1 MRRGVIY
8 NIQRMSSQ
16 DGPGLRTTVFLKG
29 CPLRCQWCSNP
40 ESHTREPQLLT
51 FTKLCTGC
59 GNCVSRCAQGAIS
72 LDENGVARTRREAC
86 VDCGDCVEV
95 CPAKARELSGKEMSV
110 AEVLREV
117 AKDELFY
124 QNSGGGVTFCGGE
137 PTMAGGFLLDLMGGC
152 RERGYHV
159 CLDTCGF
166 HPQEEFLE
174 AARRADLVLFDCKH
188 MDTGMHKSVTGVGNE
203 LILSN
208 LRRCL
213 ELGVPLRIRVPLMP
227 KFNDTEE
234 NIAALAALLLPH
246 GISEVD
252 ILPCHTFG
260 SSKYEAL
267 DRPQP
272 PQVPYAPDELA
283 LVRERFAR
291 NGLATVVV
299 R

>member
-40 ESHTREPQLLT
+40 ESHMREPQLLT
-51 FTKLCTGC
+51 FLNLCTGC
-59 GNCVSRCAQGAIS
+59 GRCVTACEHGAIS
-72 LDENGVARTRREAC
+72 LEGGIARTRRDAC
-86 VDCGDCVEV
+86 ANCGKCVEV
-95 CPAKARELSGKEMSV
+95 CPGKARELSGREMSV

-137 PTMAGGFLLDLMGGC
+137 PTMSGEFLLELMDGC
-152 RERGYHV
+152 RQRGYHI

-166 HPQEEFLE
+166 HPQAEFL
-174 AARRADLVLFDCKH
+174 AAAGKADLILFDCKH
-188 MDTGMHKSVTGVGNE
+188 MDSEKHKSLTGAGNE
-203 LILSN
+203 LILDN

-213 ELGVPLRIRVPLMP
+213 ELGMAVRVRIPLMP
-227 KFNDTEE
+227 KLNDTEE
-234 NIAALAALLLPH
+234 NIAALAAMLAPY
-246 GISEVD
+246 GIREVD

-267 DRPQP
+267 GRPQP
-272 PQVPYAPDELA
+272 PQIPYTPDELA
-283 LVRERFAR
+283 RARQRFAVH
-291 NGLATVVV
+291 GLSTTIV